1 MCSRTFGARLSSEC
15 MQWQRGGD
23 RCSTFVQTCVAV
35 VLALCSV
42 SVEYLR
48 SESTLQSLLLVMTGT
63 SLTRI
68 MDALVKLERVNAQAS
83 DRTPAQHK
91 KENYNVLTSP
101 LRVAFI

>member
-1 MCSRTFGARLSSEC
+1 
-15 MQWQRGGD
+15 
-23 RCSTFVQTCVAV
+23 
-35 VLALCSV
+35 
-42 SVEYLR
+42 
-48 SESTLQSLLLVMTGT
+48 MTGT